1 MERWLLLFP
10 TILKHQQFTQ
20 EHSTTPFRLFHEHF
34 WKSMAHVLVR
44 RVAHGYTI
52 FASASS
58 SFNKLFVWDVPPTS
72 ASRGQAWGASLTPG
86 PMFYKHH
93 TKFQGSTHQIHS
105 QKLLQV
111 PTTSL
116 LDHNVSAWA
125 GCKWN
130 HQASSERPHGY
141 NVAYVARL
149 IQSVHLCILP
159 RQGRLWRVLN
169 FFELGWHVPAD
180 D

>member
-1 MERWLLLFP
+1 MIVFPHHSQTPTVYSRTLNYSVSVVPWTLLK
-10 TILKHQQFTQ
+10 IHACARQK
-20 EHSTTPFRLFHEHF
+20 
-34 WKSMAHVLVR
+34 
-44 RVAHGYTI
+44 VAHGYTI

-72 ASRGQAWGASLTPG
+72 APRGQAWLDPRANVLQTP
-86 PMFYKHH
+86 YKVSRFN
-93 TKFQGSTHQIHS
+93 TPNHS

-141 NVAYVARL
+141 NVAYVTRL
-149 IQSVHLCILP
+149 IQSVHLSS
-159 RQGRLWRVLN
+159 QGRDVCGEFWTFSN
-169 FFELGWHVPAD
+169 
-180 D
+180 

>member
-1 MERWLLLFP
+1 MIVFPHHSQTPTVYSRTLNYSVSVVPWTLLK
-10 TILKHQQFTQ
+10 IHACARQK
-20 EHSTTPFRLFHEHF
+20 
-34 WKSMAHVLVR
+34 
-44 RVAHGYTI
+44 VAHGYTI

-72 ASRGQAWGASLTPG
+72 APRGQAWGASLTPG
-86 PMFYKHH
+86 PMFYTHH

-116 LDHNVSAWA
+116 LDHDVSAWA

-141 NVAYVARL
+141 NVAYVTRL
-149 IQSVHLCILP
+149 IQSVHLSS
-159 RQGRLWRVLN
+159 QGRDVCGEFWTFSN
-169 FFELGWHVPAD
+169 
-180 D
+180 